1 MFDIGFWEIVLISI
15 IALLAVGPDRL
26 PGFARDTGKY
36 VGKIRR
42 FISNTR
48 REIEQ
53 ELHLDEQKKLSQQL
67 SELDDLVKNAPD
79 KDPDFVASLG
89 KDFKDFKNKSG

>member
-15 IALLAVGPDRL
+15 IALLVIGPDQL
-26 PGFARDTGKY
+26 PRFARETGKY

-42 FISNTR
+42 FINNTR

-53 ELHLDEQKKLSQQL
+53 ELHMDEQKKLSQRI
-67 SELDDLVKNAPD
+67 SELDELVKNAPD
-79 KDPDFVASLG
+79 NDPDFVDSL
-89 KDFKDFKNKSG
+89 KKEFKDKSS